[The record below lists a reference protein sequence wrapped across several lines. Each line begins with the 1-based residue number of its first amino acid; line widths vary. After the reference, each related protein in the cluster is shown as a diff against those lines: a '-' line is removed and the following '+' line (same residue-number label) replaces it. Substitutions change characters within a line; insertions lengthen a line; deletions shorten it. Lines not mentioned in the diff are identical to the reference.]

1 MDLYLVRHGLSV
13 ANQVRRLQGWA
24 DSGLSATGEAQAA
37 ATGRRLTQL
46 FAAQGTPVAG
56 LYSSDT
62 GRAWETARI
71 IGQALGRAPVPDP
84 RLREMHFGVIEDM
97 VADEWRATYP
107 DLLPRWR
114 DRTDLDFGW
123 PEGETRRQ
131 VRERVTAAID
141 AITARHRPGDQVVVV
156 THGGP
161 IRVYLAH
168 AVTRLPAL
176 ADIDVT
182 RDVGNCS
189 ITHVHIDADGDV
201 LGLGCLWAWD
211 QVSHLDAPAE
221 D

>member
-13 ANQVRRLQGWA
+13 GNRARGLQGWA
-24 DSGLSATGEAQAA
+24 DSGLSAAGYAQAA
-37 ATGRRLTQL
+37 ATGRRLAQV
-46 FAAQGTPVAG
+46 FAARGTRPAG

-62 GRAWETARI
+62 PRAWETALV
-71 IGQALGRAPVPDP
+71 IGQALRLAPVPDP
-84 RLREMHFGVIEDM
+84 GLREMHFGVAEDTSP
-97 VADEWRATYP
+97 ELWRAAYP

-123 PEGETRRQ
+123 PEGETRRDL
-131 VRERVTAAID
+131 RARVTATLV
-141 AITARHRPGDQVVVV
+141 AITARHHPGDQVVAI

-161 IRVYLAH
+161 IRGYLAH

-176 ADIDVT
+176 ADADLT

-189 ITHVHIDADGDV
+189 ITHVHFDADGDV
-201 LGLGCLWAWD
+201 LGVGCLWAWD
-211 QVSHLDAPAE
+211 QGDHLDPAAE